1 MIRHFVYIII
11 DITCMTPIYR
21 NRETNRVYGSDIYKK
36 IIPSPSGGK
45 DHETDRFA
53 ESITEEIVT
62 IYYSIK
68 DFVDREVYQDPT
80 GNLKD
85 VFQRLDYL
93 IALDID
99 NIYSAPA

>member
-1 MIRHFVYIII
+1 
-11 DITCMTPIYR
+11 MTPIYR
-21 NRETNRVYGSDIYKK
+21 NKETTRVYGSDIYKR
-36 IIPSPSGGK
+36 IPPSHGSGT

-68 DFVDREVYQDPT
+68 DFVGRGVYQDPT

-99 NIYSAPA
+99 N